1 MKQKLTPRWFIIK
14 LAGILFAVYSVYNV
28 FIIVRDGE
36 YIPTYGIAITA
47 VVAGMFALLAAFS
60 WTSEFKDIRFLNI
73 RKAVFIVSLV
83 VIFALKLR
91 MINQVIAYLDFSKVK
106 TIVYCGAYF
115 MTLAALLVLFFYY
128 AIVVRNL
135 PLFPKASVIL
145 PLFALLLFLG
155 SFVLEIVL
163 FYKYGVGL
171 EANPLRTMVIRPV
184 FYMGFISLSVY
195 FLLPPKYAVASL
207 PI

>member
-1 MKQKLTPRWFIIK
+1 
-14 LAGILFAVYSVYNV
+14 
-28 FIIVRDGE
+28 
-36 YIPTYGIAITA
+36 
-47 VVAGMFALLAAFS
+47 
-60 WTSEFKDIRFLNI
+60 
-73 RKAVFIVSLV
+73 
-83 VIFALKLR
+83 